1 MQATSNPTIELQ
13 ATCQGTE
20 GDKREGSV
28 MRRDAPIACS
38 LGTEGYK
45 RRLKTIEELGAMAM
59 LEVEERP
66 ENVTIWL
73 RNTVDL
79 KERLLAFVE
88 VEREC
93 CPFLALRV
101 DEVRGRLALTISAR
115 QEAEAVVA
123 DIVRSFKARRGP

>member
-1 MQATSNPTIELQ
+1 
-13 ATCQGTE
+13 
-20 GDKREGSV
+20 

-45 RRLKTIEELGAMAM
+45 RRLQTIEELGAMAM

-66 ENVTIWL
+66 ENATIWL
-73 RNTVDL
+73 PNTVDL

-88 VEREC
+88 AEREC
-93 CPFLALRV
+93 CPFLALGV
-101 DEVRGRLALTISAR
+101 DEVQGRLALTIRAP

-123 DIVRSFKARRGP
+123 DIVRSFKARRRP